1 MIRNEINQKLKK
13 IIEYFEVGKDNN
25 VKISKDND
33 QSSLQYINMI
43 MDVVMPYKNDE
54 PKTEV
59 QGKEKNKNFLLI

>member
-54 PKTEV
+54 QKTEV
-59 QGKEKNKNFLLI
+59 QGK

>member
-1 MIRNEINQKLKK
+1 MIRNEINLKLKK

-54 PKTEV
+54 TKLEEDH
-59 QGKEKNKNFLLI
+59 GK

>member
-54 PKTEV
+54 QKTEA
-59 QGKEKNKNFLLI
+59 QGK